1 MLVNDLIDDI
11 HNGDIEVVLNIFGG
25 SMEGLLY
32 FLKKKGELDSIDP
45 FDDSLE
51 EYQSKILY
59 TMLIDLGETEVM
71 DYVITRISSDIT
83 KEGDKDYY
91 LTLNGLDEL
100 AEFFSDS
107 GDPNDR
113 NVVKNVMGED
123 FFEAFGYIVTDFYSD
138 VIENLN
144 EENINSLKSKMI
156 GDDVEVIVDDSS
168 PTELLYELSKE
179 QNSNRVQI
187 NSNNIDRIFNDE
199 ETLKYIIM
207 VNFEDITYDMEN
219 LYNRSYN
226 DAYEVELSNMIWDE
240 LTEYFNVVDKKW
252 VEVKN
257 GHQFMIKINPGVI
270 PNMVIDFLR
279 TTGGEYDYY
288 GTTLNDLG
296 SFTELLQYLM
306 EEGVYEY
313 LSFRIPDYPDYRLVV
328 KSINDGF
335 NDYF

>member
-11 HNGDIEVVLNIFGG
+11 HSGDIEEVLNIFGG

-51 EYQSKILY
+51 EYQNKILY

-71 DYVITRISSDIT
+71 DYIISRISSDIT

-91 LTLNGLDEL
+91 LTLDGLDEF

-113 NVVKNVMGED
+113 NVVKDVMDED
-123 FFEAFGYIVTDFYSD
+123 FFEAFGYIDTDFYSD

-144 EENINSLKSKMI
+144 EENIKSLKSMMI
-156 GDDVEVIVDDSS
+156 GNNVEAIVDDEA
-168 PTELLYELSKE
+168 PTELLYQLSEE
-179 QNSNRVQI
+179 QKSNMVQI
-187 NSNNIDRIFNDE
+187 DSNNIDRIFNDE
-199 ETLKYIIM
+199 ETLKYVIM
-207 VNFEDITYDMEN
+207 VNFEDMMYDMEN

-240 LTEYFNVVDKKW
+240 LTEYFNVEDKKW
-252 VEVKN
+252 FKVKN
-257 GHQFMIKINPGVI
+257 GHQFMIRINPGVI

-288 GTTLNDLG
+288 GTTLDDLG
-296 SFTELLQYLM
+296 SFTNLLQYLM
-306 EEGVYEY
+306 EEDVYEY

>member
-11 HNGDIEVVLNIFGG
+11 RSGDIEEVLNIFGG

-45 FDDSLE
+45 FDNSLE

-71 DYVITRISSDIT
+71 DYVITRISGDII

-91 LTLNGLDEL
+91 LTLDGLDEF

-113 NVVKNVMGED
+113 NVVKDVMDED
-123 FFEAFGYIVTDFYSD
+123 FFEAFGYIDTDFYSD

-144 EENINSLKSKMI
+144 EENIKSLKSMMI
-156 GDDVEVIVDDSS
+156 GNNVEAIVDDEA
-168 PTELLYELSKE
+168 PTELLYQLSEE
-179 QNSNRVQI
+179 QKSNMVQI
-187 NSNNIDRIFNDE
+187 DSNNIDRIFNDE
-199 ETLKYIIM
+199 ETLKYVIM
-207 VNFEDITYDMEN
+207 VNFEDMMYDMEN

-226 DAYEVELSNMIWDE
+226 NAYEVELSNMIWDE
-240 LTEYFNVVDKKW
+240 LTEYFNVEDKKW
-252 VEVKN
+252 FKVKN
-257 GHQFMIKINPGVI
+257 GHQFMIRINPGVI

-288 GTTLNDLG
+288 GTTLDDLG
-296 SFTELLQYLM
+296 SFTNLLQYLM

>member
-1 MLVNDLIDDI
+1 MLVNDLIHDI
-11 HNGDIEVVLNIFGG
+11 HNGDIEEVLNIFGG

-45 FDDSLE
+45 FDDWLE

-71 DYVITRISSDIT
+71 DYVITRISGDII

-91 LTLNGLDEL
+91 LTLDGLDEF

-113 NVVKNVMGED
+113 NVVKDVMDED
-123 FFEAFGYIVTDFYSD
+123 FFEAFGYIDTDFYSD

-144 EENINSLKSKMI
+144 EENIKSLKSMMI
-156 GDDVEVIVDDSS
+156 GNNVEAIVDDEA
-168 PTELLYELSKE
+168 PTELLYQLSEE
-179 QNSNRVQI
+179 QKSNMVQI
-187 NSNNIDRIFNDE
+187 DSNNIDRIFNDE
-199 ETLKYIIM
+199 ETLKYVIM
-207 VNFEDITYDMEN
+207 VNFEDMMYDMEN

-226 DAYEVELSNMIWDE
+226 NAYEVELSNMIWDE
-240 LTEYFNVVDKKW
+240 LTEYFNVEDKKW
-252 VEVKN
+252 FKVKN
-257 GHQFMIKINPGVI
+257 GHQFMIRINPGVI

-288 GTTLNDLG
+288 GTTLDDLG
-296 SFTELLQYLM
+296 SFTNLLQYLM

>member
-11 HNGDIEVVLNIFGG
+11 HSGDIEEVLNIFGG

-71 DYVITRISSDIT
+71 DYIISRISSDIT

-91 LTLNGLDEL
+91 LTLDGLDEF

-113 NVVKNVMGED
+113 NVVKDVMDED
-123 FFEAFGYIVTDFYSD
+123 FFEAFGYIDTDFYSD

-144 EENINSLKSKMI
+144 EENIKSLKSMMI
-156 GDDVEVIVDDSS
+156 GNNVEAIVDDEA
-168 PTELLYELSKE
+168 PTELLYQLSEE
-179 QNSNRVQI
+179 QKSNMVQI
-187 NSNNIDRIFNDE
+187 DSNNIDRIFNDE
-199 ETLKYIIM
+199 ETLKYVIM
-207 VNFEDITYDMEN
+207 VNFEDMMYDMEN

-240 LTEYFNVVDKKW
+240 LTEYFNVEDKKW
-252 VEVKN
+252 FKVKN
-257 GHQFMIKINPGVI
+257 GHQFMIRINPGVI

-288 GTTLNDLG
+288 GTTLDDLG
-296 SFTELLQYLM
+296 SFTNLLQYLM
-306 EEGVYEY
+306 EEDVYEY